1 MRTRRRRRKRRRR
14 KLTGERKRRAGWSGR
29 NRSLLEGAK
38 VKGAHASTGWP
49 CRRHILMGG
58 LEGQAY
64 AWWEAQ
70 VATASECRAHFVIA
84 LTAYHV
90 VAVATPEACAE
101 AVEEVKKGVG
111 GEGEEARDKAE
122 EVRQAR
128 EEAAATKAA
137 EVRGERGSV
146 RWTWVRGRRSWCRA
160 LRSTRVVVYCISD
173 TVHHVSEIQYT
184 MYLSHMHVA
193 QHRRL
198 QLDMHLKVH
207 TPHNVWFGGA
217 GERARGG
224 RRGDEREGEKEGGRE
239 GERESRVFSFHVTC
253 DM

>member
-1 MRTRRRRRKRRRR
+1 MRTRRRRRRKRRRR

-137 EVRGERGSV
+137 EVRVERGGV

-193 QHRRL
+193 QHS
-198 QLDMHLKVH
+198 
-207 TPHNVWFGGA
+207 A
-217 GERARGG
+217 
-224 RRGDEREGEKEGGRE
+224 
-239 GERESRVFSFHVTC
+239 TC
-253 DM
+253 MWHSTGVSSLICI